1 MATGERWKT
10 KLWHC
15 IFRHDTTFSCK
26 RRKNSS
32 LKEKTA
38 FFFFFF
44 KRLDAMGTVDT
55 FRLRKFFVLYI
66 FQIFFFPFGSFSFY
80 YHFFFYYY
88 HYSVPFC
95 VCVCVLWTFYSTEM
109 KGPPVVSTR
118 RAGQRPQEIFVAE
131 YFCLFLHFTVPT
143 VAPVCFFPF
152 VLSKWTKKKNKNK
165 VFHLFVCFCT
175 M

>member
-32 LKEKTA
+32 LKEKTV
-38 FFFFFF
+38 FFFFSKGWTLWELLTRSGWENSLFYRF
-44 KRLDAMGTVDT
+44 KN
-55 FRLRKFFVLYI
+55 
-66 FQIFFFPFGSFSFY
+66 FFFPFGSFSFY
-80 YHFFFYYY
+80 YRFFFIIIII
-88 HYSVPFC
+88 PFPF

-143 VAPVCFFPF
+143 VAPVCFFS
-152 VLSKWTKKKNKNK
+152 VCIIKMNEKKIKK
-165 VFHLFVCFCT
+165 
-175 M
+175 